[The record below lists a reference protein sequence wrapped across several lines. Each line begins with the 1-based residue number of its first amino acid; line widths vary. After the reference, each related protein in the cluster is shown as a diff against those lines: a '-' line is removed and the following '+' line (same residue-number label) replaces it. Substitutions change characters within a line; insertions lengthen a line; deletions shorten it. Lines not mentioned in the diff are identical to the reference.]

1 MKALLNGRAYHYD
14 LCLVSREHHPR
25 HIKEGEQAEQAEAEN
40 INGRTRA
47 TASDV

>member
-1 MKALLNGRAYHYD
+1 MKALLNGRACHYD

-25 HIKEGEQAEQAEAEN
+25 HIKGEQAEQAEAEN